1 MNKRV
6 LIVLLP
12 FCMFANS
19 LFSQENL
26 KLMFYNVLNYPLQAP
41 ASRIQDLQV
50 ILDDYRP
57 DLFMIC
63 ELNNEEGAD
72 NILNIMT
79 PINSNYQRAVFQLN
93 TSDDD
98 LGDQNDLQNMIYYDS
113 TKFIL
118 ESQHIITTTYR
129 DFNHYVLKLN
139 TVDQDTNP
147 LYLDVFVTH
156 LKSSSGT
163 ANQQLRLAMVDDLV
177 AYLETLPSDRNVVFG
192 GDLNLYTSSE
202 PAFQELLDTSNNI
215 TFVDPADRIGS
226 WHNNQNYLDM
236 FTQSTRT
243 QTGLG
248 GATGGFDDRF
258 DFILTSE
265 NMLTNSD
272 LYYLND
278 SYQVYGN
285 NNNTNCYNSEINS
298 SDCDGGDFSLTI
310 RNALYTMSDHLPVTV
325 ELQTTEALSINDVAY
340 INGIK
345 IVGSNVV
352 NNQLNLSN
360 TNNDINELTIYNTLG
375 QSIQEIKINNRS
387 LLSIDVSHL
396 ANGVYYLKSSNKLSK
411 SLKFI
416 IQ

>member
-1 MNKRV
+1 
-6 LIVLLP
+6 
-12 FCMFANS
+12 MFANS

-129 DFNHYVLKLN
+129 DFNYYVLKLN